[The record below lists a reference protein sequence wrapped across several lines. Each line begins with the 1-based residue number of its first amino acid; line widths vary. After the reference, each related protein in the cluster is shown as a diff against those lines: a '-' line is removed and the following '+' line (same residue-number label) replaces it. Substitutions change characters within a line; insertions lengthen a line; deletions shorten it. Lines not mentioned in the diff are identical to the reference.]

1 MARATT
7 LALVAALAVLLIL
20 SSGPARAAAARTAPA
35 DVAAAATKASANEK
49 VAEDRECETVAG
61 EQQREDCLA
70 RRTLAA
76 HTDYIYTQDNGHN

>member
-1 MARATT
+1 VTT
-7 LALVAALAVLLIL
+7 A
-20 SSGPARAAAARTAPA
+20 
-35 DVAAAATKASANEK
+35 
-49 VAEDRECETVAG
+49 AEDRECETVAG

>member
-1 MARATT
+1 MAMRATT
-7 LALVAALAVLLIL
+7 LVIAVLLL
-20 SSGPARAAAARTAPA
+20 LLLPSGPARAAAART
-35 DVAAAATKASANEK
+35 ATKASANEK